1 MDKRMLENA
10 RVKKNVEEAFFFLLK
25 KRTFSEI
32 TATEIIRTAGIAR
45 SSYYRNFHS
54 KEDIIASY
62 MERQRLEVANEISF
76 CGSADDFFDPE
87 KLVKSLEHF
96 LTQKYYFLLLYD
108 NGFGAY
114 LQENENHFAEIC
126 LGDMPC
132 NSPER
137 YKIYFMSG
145 ALFNMTMKWLRDGAK
160 ESPHEMAAIFLKLLN
175 PSISADL
182 DGASEP
188 SKSNQTGSF
197 SG

>member
-1 MDKRMLENA
+1 MDKRMIENA
-10 RVKKNVEEAFFFLLK
+10 RVRKNAEEALFSLLQTK
-25 KRTFSEI
+25 PFSEI
-32 TATEIIRTAGIAR
+32 TATDIIRTAGIAR
-45 SSYYRNFHS
+45 SSYYRNFDS

-76 CGSADDFFDPE
+76 CGSADDFFDPD

-96 LTQKYYFLLLYD
+96 LTRKYYFLLLYD
-108 NGFGAY
+108 NGFGSY
-114 LQENENHFAEIC
+114 LQESENRFAEIY

-160 ESPHEMAAIFLKLLN
+160 ESPREMAQIFLKLLN
-175 PSISADL
+175 QNLYTGP
-182 DGASEP
+182 EP
-188 SKSNQTGSF
+188 PE
-197 SG
+197 SGTPG